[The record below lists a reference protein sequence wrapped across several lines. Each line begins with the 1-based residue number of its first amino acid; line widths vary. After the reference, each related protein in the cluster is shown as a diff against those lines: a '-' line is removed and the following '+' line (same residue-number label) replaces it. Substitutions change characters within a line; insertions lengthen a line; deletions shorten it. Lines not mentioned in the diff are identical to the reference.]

1 MHCSLMPK
9 QIVNYGTSLAE
20 LYVFIYFKAA
30 IKGGKAF
37 NGRVNSTGHNRN
49 ELGPTVQKLV
59 GVS

>member
-1 MHCSLMPK
+1 MHRNLMPK
-9 QIVNYGTSLAE
+9 QIVNYGTSMAKV
-20 LYVFIYFKAA
+20 YVFIYFKAA

-49 ELGPTVQKLV
+49 ELGTTVQNLV